1 MSITQLQTKFIAADE
16 LNSLMIFV
24 DYTEMTKA
32 FDLIKKNGYFAKIIQ
47 TPKEIFSASSLSIAV
62 KNTDLENIQKQFELE
77 SVKPLK
83 SIVLKRCALDYLFR
97 SF

>member
-1 MSITQLQTKFIAADE
+1 MQTKFIAADE

-24 DYTEMTKA
+24 DYTEMTRA
-32 FDLIKKNGYFAKIIQ
+32 FDLIKKKGYFAKIIK
-47 TPKEIFSASSLSIAV
+47 TPKEFFSASSLSIAV
-62 KNTDLENIQKQFELE
+62 RNTDLKEIQKQFERE

-83 SIVLKRCALDYLFR
+83 SVVLKRCALDYLFR

>member
-1 MSITQLQTKFIAADE
+1 MQTKFIAADE

-24 DYTEMTKA
+24 NYSEMTKA
-32 FDLIKKNGYFAKIIQ
+32 FELIKKRGYFAKIIQ
-47 TPKEIFSASSLSIAV
+47 TPKEVFSASSLSIAV
-62 KNTDLENIQKQFELE
+62 KNTDLKEIEKDFEQA

-83 SIVLKRCALDYLFR
+83 SVVLKRCALDYLFR